1 MAATEPSPS
10 IFATFTSDSMAVLLD
25 YIGTT
30 VFLLLAFGGIQAS
43 QGEAGSSP
51 STSSNIERIMY
62 ISLSMGFSLLVS
74 AWLFFSGLRAA
85 SPTSI
90 GWWDYGRCDSLSL
103 DARPSRVKLVLYS
116 TFLGQGVNPA
126 QGVFIEMF
134 ITATLIIS
142 VLMLA
147 VEKHMTTPFA
157 PVSVFGSVGFI
168 ARLF

>member
-85 SPTSI
+85 SPT
-90 GWWDYGRCDSLSL
+90 
-103 DARPSRVKLVLYS
+103 PSRVKLVLYS